1 MPYTAE
7 GKNLM
12 LAALK
17 GTNPT
22 TPITH
27 AAVFN
32 GDPSGAGT
40 QVGDRVAITFGTPTA
55 GAMEDAGDVE
65 FAVPSADTVSYVG
78 FYSAST
84 GGTLLAYDDV
94 TSEVFAA
101 AGTYTLTQAILN
113 LNA

>member
-1 MPYTAE
+1 MPYTND

-32 GDPSGAGT
+32 GDPSGAGS
-40 QVGDRVAITFGTPTA
+40 QVGDRVAITYGTPSV
-55 GAMEDAGDVE
+55 GAMEDSGDVE
-65 FAVPSADTVSYVG
+65 FTIPGAATVNYVG

-94 TSEVFAA
+94 TEEVFAA
-101 AGTYTLTQAILN
+101 AGTYTLTQSILN